1 MRISKNEFPIKC
13 MDFALNILKNN
24 EKDNALVSPVSVIM
38 ALGLAAG
45 GAKGDTKNELLRA
58 VSMDEDALNEGIRR
72 LLDSSDTGS
81 DQIKYANGIWV
92 NGDDRIVKAYKKKMK
107 EEFRAKVRSDA
118 FSQKT
123 ADKINKFVNENTDGM
138 IEKLVDTLSPAAS
151 MILIN
156 ALSFSGKWDKPFE
169 DYQVDDEAIFTTASG
184 KKKRVSMLCGSSK
197 QYFELK
203 NAKGFLYP
211 YENKKYTFAAI
222 LPDKG
227 KSVSDI
233 LKASRGEDLLK
244 ALANPLNIKAE
255 IGIPEYT
262 LDFEAELSDTLK
274 ILGVNSAFAPGKADF
289 SGMLNGNSNDF
300 ISQILH
306 KTHIE
311 LDREGTRA
319 AAITGVLTLGAA
331 PPLPGSNIEVILDRP
346 FIYFIL
352 DNADKTPVFV
362 GRADNIGH

>member
-1 MRISKNEFPIKC
+1 MRISKNEFPKKC
-13 MDFALNILKNN
+13 MDFALNILRGNEKNN
-24 EKDNALVSPVSVIM
+24 ALASPVSVIM
-38 ALGLAAG
+38 ALGLAVR
-45 GAKGDTKNELLRA
+45 GAKGDTKDELLGA
-58 VSMDEDALNEGIRR
+58 VSMDEDTLNEGIRR
-72 LLDSSDTGS
+72 LLDSSDTGEN
-81 DQIKYANGIWV
+81 QLKFANGIWV
-92 NGDDRIVKAYKKKMK
+92 NGDNRLAKDYKKKMK
-107 EEFRAKVRSDA
+107 EEFRAKVKSDV

-138 IEKLVDTLSPAAS
+138 IKKLIDSLSPEAS

-169 DYQVDDEAIFTTASG
+169 DDQVDDEAIFTTASG
-184 KKKRVSMLCGSSK
+184 KEKTVSMLYGSSM
-197 QYFELK
+197 QYFELE
-203 NAKGFLYP
+203 NGKGFLYP
-211 YENKKYTFAAI
+211 YENKRFTFAAI

-227 KSVSDI
+227 KSVNDI
-233 LKASRGEDLLK
+233 LETSSGEELFNVLM
-244 ALANPLNIKAE
+244 NPMHIKAE

-262 LDFEAELSDTLK
+262 IDFETELTDTLSR
-274 ILGVNSAFAPGKADF
+274 LGVKSAFTPGKADF
-289 SGMLNGNSNDF
+289 SGMLNGNSNDY

-331 PPLPGSNIEVILDRP
+331 PPLPGPDIEVILDRP

-352 DNADKTPVFV
+352 DNADKMPVFM
-362 GRADNIGH
+362 GRVDDIGR